1 MKAAASAAAL
11 AIALTACSM
20 NQTVHVMGRGS
31 APSGTTTIQTSGT
44 GTGDITIPL
53 GAKVYS
59 GRWVYA
65 PQGGGVGFTTTTAF
79 IGGRS
84 ATGTGTS
91 IVGPSGGNGSVIV
104 SAVGAPSIRRGFS
117 YSEWTRTGIGD
128 CLDDAGGTYDL
139 QITP

>member
-1 MKAAASAAAL
+1 MKAASAAAL
-11 AIALTACSM
+11 ALALAACSIP
-20 NQTVHVMGRGS
+20 QTVHVMGRGS
-31 APSGTTTIQTSGT
+31 APSGTAIIQTHGT
-44 GTGDITIPL
+44 GMGDITIPI
-53 GAKVYS
+53 GGRVYS

-65 PQGGGVGFTTTTAF
+65 PQGGAIGITTATAF

-84 ATGTGTS
+84 VAGTGTS
-91 IVGPSGGNGSVIV
+91 VVGPTGGNGTVIV
-104 SAVGAPSIRRGFS
+104 SAVGAPSIRCGFS